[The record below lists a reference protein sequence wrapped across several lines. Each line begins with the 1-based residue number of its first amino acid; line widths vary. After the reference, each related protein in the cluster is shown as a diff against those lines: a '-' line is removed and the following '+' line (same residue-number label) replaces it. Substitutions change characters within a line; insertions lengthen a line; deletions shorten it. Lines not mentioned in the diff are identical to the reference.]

1 MKILQH
7 LLLLSI
13 FVAGCFFPLVWVIL
27 FILLYLQQDSNTK
40 SSNTKVLSSPSSL
53 PSTEPKPFILSEY
66 IAQTKKIY
74 LASAKWNTLRKQV
87 LKRDQ
92 YTCQGCGINGVPL
105 EVHHITYINYESEQ
119 LSDLVSVCR
128 DCHQAI
134 HDKHG
139 YDYTNTFPLE
149 R

>member
-1 MKILQH
+1 MELILT
-7 LLLLSI
+7 I
-13 FVAGCFFPLVWVIL
+13 F
-27 FILLYLQQDSNTK
+27 FILLLFGLGTQRDNLEVPYTPSKLKTFEELYADMPDISLKEIN
-40 SSNTKVLSSPSSL
+40 SPA
-53 PSTEPKPFILSEY
+53 Y
-66 IAQTKKIY
+66 IAQTKKAYIE
-74 LASAKWNTLRKQV
+74 SPQWQILRKQV

-149 R
+149 K

>member
-1 MKILQH
+1 MELILT
-7 LLLLSI
+7 I
-13 FVAGCFFPLVWVIL
+13 F
-27 FILLYLQQDSNTK
+27 FILLLFGLGTQRDNLEVPYT
-40 SSNTKVLSSPSSL
+40 PSKLKTFEELYADMPDISL
-53 PSTEPKPFILSEY
+53 KEINLPAY
-66 IAQTKKIY
+66 IAQTKKAYIE
-74 LASAKWNTLRKQV
+74 SPRWQILRKQV

-105 EVHHITYINYESEQ
+105 EVHHITYINYEFEQ

-149 R
+149 K

>member
-1 MKILQH
+1 MELILA
-7 LLLLSI
+7 I
-13 FVAGCFFPLVWVIL
+13 F
-27 FILLYLQQDSNTK
+27 FILLLFGLGTQRDNLEVPHT
-40 SSNTKVLSSPSSL
+40 PSKLKTFEELYADMPDISL
-53 PSTEPKPFILSEY
+53 KEINLPAY
-66 IAQTKKIY
+66 ITQTKKAY
-74 LASAKWNTLRKQV
+74 LASPRWQILRKQI

-149 R
+149 TR

>member
-1 MKILQH
+1 MELILIIFFV
-7 LLLLSI
+7 LLLFGLGTQRDNLEVPHTPSKLKT
-13 FVAGCFFPLVWVIL
+13 FEE
-27 FILLYLQQDSNTK
+27 LYADM
-40 SSNTKVLSSPSSL
+40 PDISL
-53 PSTEPKPFILSEY
+53 KEINLPAY
-66 IAQTKKIY
+66 IAQTKKTYIE
-74 LASAKWNTLRKQV
+74 SPQWQILRKKI

-128 DCHQAI
+128 DCHQTI
-134 HDKHG
+134 HNKHG

-149 R
+149 K

>member
-1 MKILQH
+1 MELILT
-7 LLLLSI
+7 I
-13 FVAGCFFPLVWVIL
+13 F
-27 FILLYLQQDSNTK
+27 FILLLFGLGTQRDNLEVPYT
-40 SSNTKVLSSPSSL
+40 PSKLKTFEELYADMPDISL
-53 PSTEPKPFILSEY
+53 KEINLPAY
-66 IAQTKKIY
+66 IAQTKKAYIE
-74 LASAKWNTLRKQV
+74 SPQWQILRKQI

>member
-1 MKILQH
+1 MELILT
-7 LLLLSI
+7 I
-13 FVAGCFFPLVWVIL
+13 F
-27 FILLYLQQDSNTK
+27 FILLLFELGTQRDNLEVPYT
-40 SSNTKVLSSPSSL
+40 PSKLKTFEELYADMPDISL
-53 PSTEPKPFILSEY
+53 KEINLPAY
-66 IAQTKKIY
+66 IAQTKKAYIE
-74 LASAKWNTLRKQV
+74 SPRWQILRKQV

-105 EVHHITYINYESEQ
+105 EVHHITYINYEFEQ

-149 R
+149 K

>member
-1 MKILQH
+1 MELILT
-7 LLLLSI
+7 I
-13 FVAGCFFPLVWVIL
+13 F
-27 FILLYLQQDSNTK
+27 FILLLFGLGTQRDNLEVPHT
-40 SSNTKVLSSPSSL
+40 PSKLKTFEELYADMPDISL
-53 PSTEPKPFILSEY
+53 KEINLPAY
-66 IAQTKKIY
+66 IAQTKKAYIK
-74 LASAKWNTLRKQV
+74 SPQWQILRKQV